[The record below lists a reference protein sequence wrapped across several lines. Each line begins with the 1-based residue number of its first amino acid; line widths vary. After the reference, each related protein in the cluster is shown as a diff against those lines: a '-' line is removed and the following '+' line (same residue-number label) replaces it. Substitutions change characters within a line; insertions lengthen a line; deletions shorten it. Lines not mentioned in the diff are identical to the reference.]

1 MLWQYV
7 IISIMPIKLVA
18 TTNIIT
24 GPAEGQGQ
32 GGGGLHLE
40 ILKSY

>member
-1 MLWQYV
+1 MLWHNV
-7 IISIMPIKLVA
+7 IISIMPIKLVT

-32 GGGGLHLE
+32 RGGGLHLE
-40 ILKSY
+40 NLKSY